1 MIADEQGLNTTPIIQ
16 GNLIIIQQL
25 ILELVKYYDTNKYDL
40 EQFTIYFNDFKNKW
54 QDFQD
59 TYNKYCNIEL
69 NDNMRVKIGNKMQLA
84 KDANQKLINQ
94 VRNKY

>member
-69 NDNMRVKIGNKMQLA
+69 NDNMMVKIGNKMQLA